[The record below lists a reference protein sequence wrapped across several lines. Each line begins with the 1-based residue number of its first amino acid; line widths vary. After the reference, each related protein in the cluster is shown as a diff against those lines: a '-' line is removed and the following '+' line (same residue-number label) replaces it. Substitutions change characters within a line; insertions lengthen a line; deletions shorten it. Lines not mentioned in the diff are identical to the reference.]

1 MSLSMPPT
9 TDAIAPQT
17 FTPTNVEAKTNNEVE
32 YTRNNRLESLQID
45 GNDEDPDDYPEG
57 GTTAWLVVLG
67 AWCMYNCIRLPM
79 ILLLT

>member
-45 GNDEDPDDYPEG
+45 GDDEDPDDYPEG

-67 AWCMYNCIRLPM
+67 AWCTYNCIRLLM